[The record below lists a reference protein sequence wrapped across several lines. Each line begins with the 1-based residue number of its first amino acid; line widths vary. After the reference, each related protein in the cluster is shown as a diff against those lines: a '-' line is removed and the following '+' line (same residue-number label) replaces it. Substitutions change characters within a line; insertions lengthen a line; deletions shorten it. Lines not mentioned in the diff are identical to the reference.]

1 MAYEEEEA
9 SKDAAIRKA
18 IKDVGIE
25 VETTEG
31 RGILKVGFG
40 MTRRAFESCIEGD
53 LLWQGQ
59 EQADNQKPCPE
70 KLPSQLLLPFN
81 QCDTLFSCLDAL

>member
-25 VETTEG
+25 VERTEG

-40 MTRRAFESCIEGD
+40 TTQRTFKSCIEGD

-59 EQADNQKPCPE
+59 EQ
-70 KLPSQLLLPFN
+70 
-81 QCDTLFSCLDAL
+81 

>member
-18 IKDVGIE
+18 IKDVGTE

-31 RGILKVGFG
+31 RGILKVGLVWAEQSLARLKEHLNPTLRG
-40 MTRRAFESCIEGD
+40 TRTGAM
-53 LLWQGQ
+53 
-59 EQADNQKPCPE
+59 QADYQ
-70 KLPSQLLLPFN
+70 
-81 QCDTLFSCLDAL
+81 

>member
-9 SKDAAIRKA
+9 TKDAAIRKG
-18 IKDVGIE
+18 IKDVGTE
-25 VETTEG
+25 VERTEG

-40 MTRRAFESCIEGD
+40 VGRTVFGTTQTFKSCIEGD

-59 EQADNQKPCPE
+59 EQ
-70 KLPSQLLLPFN
+70 
-81 QCDTLFSCLDAL
+81 

>member
-31 RGILKVGFG
+31 RGILKVGCG
-40 MTRRAFESCIEGD
+40 TTRRTFESCIEGAF
-53 LLWQGQ
+53 LWQGQ
-59 EQADNQKPCPE
+59 ER
-70 KLPSQLLLPFN
+70 
-81 QCDTLFSCLDAL
+81 